1 MTRQLDLLNSD
12 AEEGGIIPT
21 ALHLEMQ
28 QSYLEYAMSV
38 IVGRAL
44 PDVRDGLKPVHRR
57 ILFAMHELG
66 LLPDRPYRKCARVV
80 GDVLGKYHPH
90 GDQSV
95 YDALVRLV
103 QDFST
108 RYPLLAGHGNFGSVD
123 NDPPAAM
130 RYTECRL
137 AEIGYNVLLRDV
149 DENIV
154 DFTDNFDG
162 SQREPTVLPAQ
173 LPIVLLN
180 GATGIAVGMAT
191 NIPPHNLG
199 EVVDALIALI
209 DRPDLPDEELFA
221 LIPAPDFPTGGIIVD
236 DGSVQELYRSGRG
249 SITLRGVARLEEI
262 ALSKT
267 RKRPAIVVT
276 ELPFQVNKAA
286 WIEKVAELV
295 NQGRLE
301 GIADL
306 RDESD
311 RSGMR
316 IVLELKKDAIADDLL
331 ENLYRLTALQVNFGA
346 ILLVLVNRRPCQLSL
361 RQLLQ
366 EFLTFREATLTRQF
380 RYQLGQCQNKLH
392 ILDGL
397 VTALQDIDAVITTI
411 RNADQ
416 TATARAQL
424 QQQFSFTQVQADAI
438 LGMPLR
444 RLTTLEQQNLHQ
456 ERSDLITEIKRL
468 ENLLQNRSELLKN
481 LKQDLRQLKQQF
493 ADERRTR
500 ILSKA
505 DLGTITVTPPA
516 PEPDREVV
524 LEITYRGYVRRW
536 DASPRPVPE
545 DPALQSFLV
554 TTDREL
560 LLFSETGLAFRLKVE
575 DIPPMPRQARSK
587 GVPLPSLLPEKVARI
602 VSIFPPVPDQVL
614 VLVTAQGRAKRL
626 DLAEFTEITARGLT
640 AVKLKDK
647 DSLVWAG
654 LVPGGADM
662 IIATPKGRM
671 TRLPV
676 NDEFIPLQTRSAL
689 GNQCFKLKPGES
701 LMGATPLQAEDR
713 LLLIT
718 AQGYVKCLQRE
729 QIRLGT
735 KGGLGVQGI
744 GFKSS
749 DDYLAVLVA
758 VPPSQTELTL
768 VLTDRTTTIPVPPIS
783 KTSQGEPLIDLQAGE
798 RVVALAHP
806 RLC

>member
-1 MTRQLDLLNSD
+1 MTRQLDLLNDGS
-12 AEEGGIIPT
+12 EEGGITPT

-108 RYPLLAGHGNFGSVD
+108 RYPLLSGHGNFGSVD

-137 AEIGYNVLLRDV
+137 AGIGQNALLQEI

-209 DRPDLPDEELFA
+209 DRPNLSDEDLFA

-249 SITLRGVARLEEI
+249 SITLRGVASLEEI
-262 ALSKT
+262 SLSKT
-267 RKRPAIVVT
+267 RKRPGIVVT

-316 IVLELKKDAIADDLL
+316 VVLELKKDVVPDHLI
-331 ENLYRLTALQVNFGA
+331 EQLYRLTALQVNFGA
-346 ILLVLVNRRPCQLSL
+346 ILLVLVNRRPCQLTL

-366 EFLTFREATLTRQF
+366 EFLNFRENTLTR
-380 RYQLGQCQNKLH
+380 RYSYELTQCQNKLH
-392 ILDGL
+392 IVEAL
-397 VTALQDIDAVITTI
+397 VLALSDIDAIITII

-416 TATARAQL
+416 TATARSQL
-424 QQQFSFTQVQADAI
+424 QQQFNFSQVQADAI

-444 RLTTLEQQNLHQ
+444 RLTGLEQQNLQQ
-456 ERSDLITEIKRL
+456 ERSALIAEISRL
-468 ENLLQNRSELLKN
+468 ENLLQNRSELLKA
-481 LKQDLRQLKQQF
+481 LKKDLRQLKKLYG
-493 ADERRTR
+493 DERRTR
-500 ILSKA
+500 IMTKTDLTPMTIKA
-505 DLGTITVTPPA
+505 VE

-524 LEITYRGYVRRW
+524 LEFSYRGYVRRW
-536 DASPRPVPE
+536 DGSPRPTPD
-545 DPALQSFLV
+545 DPALTSLV
-554 TTDREL
+554 VNTDRDL
-560 LLFSETGLAFRLKVE
+560 LLFSESGLAFSLAVK
-575 DIPPMPRQARSK
+575 DIPVMPRHARSR
-587 GVPLPSLLPEKVARI
+587 GTPLLTLLPDKVDRI
-602 VSIFPPVPDQVL
+602 VSILTPLEDQPI
-614 VLVTAQGRAKRL
+614 VLVTSQGRIKRV
-626 DLAEFTEITARGLT
+626 DPAEFTEITARGLV
-640 AVKLKDK
+640 AVKLKEG
-647 DSLVWAG
+647 DSLLWAG
-654 LVPGGADM
+654 LAPPQGDV

-676 NDEFIPLQTRSAL
+676 NDEFIPRQARSAL
-689 GNQCFKLKPGES
+689 GNPCFKLKPEES
-701 LMGATPLQAEDR
+701 LMGCKVLLPQDR
-713 LLLIT
+713 LLLVT

-729 QIRLGT
+729 QIRPST

-749 DDYLAVLVA
+749 DDYLTILAA
-758 VPPSQTELTL
+758 VPPDRSEISLIL
-768 VLTDRTTTIPVPPIS
+768 SPTDRVTTIPIPPIGS
-783 KTSQGEPLIDLQAGE
+783 KNQGEPLVQLRAGE
-798 RVVALAHP
+798 RVIALTA
-806 RLC
+806 

>member
-1 MTRQLDLLNSD
+1 MTRQLDLLNGDS
-12 AEEGGIIPT
+12 EEGAVIPT

-108 RYPLLAGHGNFGSVD
+108 RYPLLSGHGNFGSVD

-137 AEIGYNVLLRDV
+137 AGIGHNALLREI

-173 LPIVLLN
+173 LPMVLLN

-191 NIPPHNLG
+191 NIPPHNLN

-209 DRPDLPDEELFA
+209 DHPDLSDEKLFT

-249 SITLRGVARLEEI
+249 SITLRGVASLEEI

-316 IVLELKKDAIADDLL
+316 VVLELKKDVVPDHLIEQLH
-331 ENLYRLTALQVNFGA
+331 RLTALQINFGA

-366 EFLTFREATLTRQF
+366 EFLNFRESTLIR
-380 RYQLGQCQNKLH
+380 RYSYELSQCQNKLH
-392 ILDGL
+392 IVEGL
-397 VTALQDIDAVITTI
+397 VLALASIDAIITTI

-416 TATARAQL
+416 TSVARAQL
-424 QQQFSFTQVQADAI
+424 QGQFNLSQAQADAI
-438 LGMPLR
+438 LAMPLR
-444 RLTTLEQQNLHQ
+444 RLTGLEQQNLHQ
-456 ERSDLITEIKRL
+456 ERSELITEIQRL
-468 ENLLQNRSELLKN
+468 ENLLQNRSELLKA
-481 LKQDLRQLKQQF
+481 LKKDLRQLKKQYG
-493 ADERRTR
+493 DDRRTR
-500 ILSKA
+500 IIAKT
-505 DLGTITVTPPA
+505 DLTTIPLKLPE
-516 PEPDREVV
+516 PEPDREVT
-524 LEITYRGYVRRW
+524 LEFSYRGYVRRW
-536 DASPRPVPE
+536 DASPRPLPD
-545 DPALQSFLV
+545 DPALTRIVLS
-554 TTDREL
+554 TDREL
-560 LLFSETGLAFRLKVE
+560 LLFSESGLAFSLSVK
-575 DIPPMPRQARSK
+575 DIPPMPRQARSR
-587 GVPLPSLLPEKVARI
+587 GIPLLNLLPDKVDRI
-602 VSIFPPVPDQVL
+602 VSIFAPSPDRAMI
-614 VLVTAQGRAKRL
+614 LVTTQGRIKRL
-626 DLAEFTEITARGLT
+626 DPGEFAEISARGLV
-640 AVKLKDK
+640 AIKLKDQ
-647 DSLVWAG
+647 DSLLWAG
-654 LVPGGADM
+654 LVENSADVV
-662 IIATPKGRM
+662 IATPKGRM

-676 NDEFIPLQTRSAL
+676 DDEFIPLQTRSAL
-689 GNQCFKLKPGES
+689 GNQCFKLKQGET
-701 LMGATPLQAEDR
+701 LMGCTTLQETDR
-713 LLLIT
+713 LLLVS
-718 AQGYVKCLQRE
+718 AQGYGKCLKRE
-729 QIRLGT
+729 QIRLAT
-735 KGGLGVQGI
+735 KGGLGVQGM

-749 DDYLAVLVA
+749 DDYLTILANL
-758 VPPSQTELTL
+758 PPDRSEVTLILTPS
-768 VLTDRTTTIPVPPIS
+768 DRTTTVPLPPVGT
-783 KTSQGEPLIDLQAGE
+783 KSQGEPLVELSAGE
-798 RVVALAHP
+798 RVIALVS
-806 RLC
+806 

>member
-1 MTRQLDLLNSD
+1 MTRQLDLLNGDS
-12 AEEGGIIPT
+12 EEGAVIPT
-21 ALHLEMQ
+21 ALHVEMQ

-57 ILFAMHELG
+57 ILYAMHELG

-108 RYPLLAGHGNFGSVD
+108 RYPLLSGHGNFGSVD

-137 AEIGYNVLLRDV
+137 AGIGHNALLREI

-180 GATGIAVGMAT
+180 GAAGIAVGMAT
-191 NIPPHNLG
+191 NIPPHNLN

-209 DRPDLPDEELFA
+209 DHPELSDEKLFA

-249 SITLRGVARLEEI
+249 SITLRGAASLEEI

-316 IVLELKKDAIADDLL
+316 VVLELKKDVVPDHLIEQLH
-331 ENLYRLTALQVNFGA
+331 RLTALQINFGA
-346 ILLVLVNRRPCQLSL
+346 ILLVLVNRRPCQLTL

-366 EFLTFREATLTRQF
+366 EFLNFRESTLIR
-380 RYQLGQCQNKLH
+380 RYSYELSQCQNKLH
-392 ILDGL
+392 IVEGL
-397 VTALQDIDAVITTI
+397 VLALEAIDAVITTI

-416 TATARAQL
+416 TSLARIQL
-424 QQQFSFTQVQADAI
+424 QEQFNLSQAQADAI

-444 RLTTLEQQNLHQ
+444 RLTGLEQQSLHQ
-456 ERSDLITEIKRL
+456 ERSELITEIQRL
-468 ENLLQNRSELLKN
+468 ENLLQNRNELLKA
-481 LKQDLRQLKQQF
+481 LKKDLRQLKKQYG
-493 ADERRTR
+493 DDRRTR
-500 ILSKA
+500 IVAKT
-505 DLGTITVTPPA
+505 DLTTIPIKLPE

-524 LEITYRGYVRRW
+524 LEFSYRGYVRRW
-536 DASPRPVPE
+536 DASPRPLPE
-545 DPALQSFLV
+545 DPALTRIVLS
-554 TTDREL
+554 TDREL
-560 LLFSETGLAFRLKVE
+560 LLFSESGLAFSLSVK
-575 DIPPMPRQARSK
+575 DIAPMPRQARSK
-587 GVPLPSLLPEKVARI
+587 GIPLLSLLPDKVNRI
-602 VSIFPPVPDQVL
+602 VSIFAPSPDRAMI
-614 VLVTAQGRAKRL
+614 LVTAQGRIKRL
-626 DLAEFTEITARGLT
+626 DPAEFAEITARGLV
-640 AVKLKDK
+640 AVKLKDQ
-647 DSLVWAG
+647 DSLLWAG
-654 LVPGGADM
+654 LVENSADVV
-662 IIATPKGRM
+662 IATPKGRM

-676 NDEFIPLQTRSAL
+676 DDEFIPLQTRSAL
-689 GNQCFKLKPGES
+689 GNQCFKLKPGET
-701 LMGATPLQAEDR
+701 LMGCATLQENDR
-713 LLLIT
+713 LLLVS
-718 AQGYVKCLQRE
+718 AQGYVKCLKRE
-729 QIRLGT
+729 QIRLAT
-735 KGGLGVQGI
+735 KGGLGVQGM

-749 DDYLAVLVA
+749 DDYLTILANL
-758 VPPSQTELTL
+758 PPDRSDVTLILTPS
-768 VLTDRTTTIPVPPIS
+768 DRTTTIPLPPVGT
-783 KTSQGEPLIDLQAGE
+783 KSQGEPLVELSAGE
-798 RVVALAHP
+798 RVIALVS
-806 RLC
+806 

>member
-1 MTRQLDLLNSD
+1 MTRQLDLLNGDS
-12 AEEGGIIPT
+12 EEGAVIPT
-21 ALHLEMQ
+21 ALHVEMQ

-57 ILFAMHELG
+57 ILYAMHELG

-108 RYPLLAGHGNFGSVD
+108 RYPLLSGHGNFGSVD

-137 AEIGYNVLLRDV
+137 AGIGHNALLREI

-180 GATGIAVGMAT
+180 GAAGIAVGMAT
-191 NIPPHNLG
+191 NIPPHNLN

-209 DRPDLPDEELFA
+209 DHPELSDEKLFA

-249 SITLRGVARLEEI
+249 SITLRGAASLEEI

-316 IVLELKKDAIADDLL
+316 VVLELKKDVVPDHLIEQLH
-331 ENLYRLTALQVNFGA
+331 RLTALQINFGA
-346 ILLVLVNRRPCQLSL
+346 ILLVLVNRRPCQLTL

-366 EFLTFREATLTRQF
+366 EFLNFRESTLIR
-380 RYQLGQCQNKLH
+380 RYSYELSQCQNKLH
-392 ILDGL
+392 IVEGL
-397 VTALQDIDAVITTI
+397 VLALEAIDAVITTI

-416 TATARAQL
+416 TSLARIQL
-424 QQQFSFTQVQADAI
+424 QEQFNLSQAQADAI

-444 RLTTLEQQNLHQ
+444 RLTGLEQQSLHQ
-456 ERSDLITEIKRL
+456 ERSELITEIQRL
-468 ENLLQNRSELLKN
+468 ENLLQNRNELLKA
-481 LKQDLRQLKQQF
+481 LKKDLRQLKKQYG
-493 ADERRTR
+493 DDRRTR
-500 ILSKA
+500 IVAKT
-505 DLGTITVTPPA
+505 DLTTIPIKLPE

-524 LEITYRGYVRRW
+524 LEFSYRGYVRRW
-536 DASPRPVPE
+536 DASPRPLPE
-545 DPALQSFLV
+545 DPALTRIVLS
-554 TTDREL
+554 TDREL
-560 LLFSETGLAFRLKVE
+560 LLFSESGLAFSLSVK
-575 DIPPMPRQARSK
+575 DIAPMPRQARSK
-587 GVPLPSLLPEKVARI
+587 GIPLLSLLPDKVNRI
-602 VSIFPPVPDQVL
+602 VSIFAPSPDRAMI
-614 VLVTAQGRAKRL
+614 LVTAQGRIKRL
-626 DLAEFTEITARGLT
+626 DPAEFAEITARGLV
-640 AVKLKDK
+640 AVKLKDQ
-647 DSLVWAG
+647 DSLLWAG
-654 LVPGGADM
+654 LVENSADVV
-662 IIATPKGRM
+662 IATPKGRM

-676 NDEFIPLQTRSAL
+676 DDEFIPLQTRSAL
-689 GNQCFKLKPGES
+689 GNQCFKLKPGET
-701 LMGATPLQAEDR
+701 LMGCATLQENDR
-713 LLLIT
+713 LLLVS
-718 AQGYVKCLQRE
+718 AQGYVKCLKRE
-729 QIRLGT
+729 QIRLAT
-735 KGGLGVQGI
+735 KGGLGVQGM

-749 DDYLAVLVA
+749 DDYLTILANL
-758 VPPSQTELTL
+758 PPDRSEVTLILTPS
-768 VLTDRTTTIPVPPIS
+768 DRTTTIPLPPVGT
-783 KTSQGEPLIDLQAGE
+783 KSQGEPLVELSAGE
-798 RVVALAHP
+798 RVIALVS
-806 RLC
+806 